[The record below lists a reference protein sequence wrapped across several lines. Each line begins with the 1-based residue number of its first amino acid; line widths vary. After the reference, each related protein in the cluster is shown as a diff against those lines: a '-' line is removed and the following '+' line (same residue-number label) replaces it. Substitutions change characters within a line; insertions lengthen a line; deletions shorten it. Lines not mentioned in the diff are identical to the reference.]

1 MACDI
6 SNKFQTKRKGYPFP
20 SYCTETCCIKFNI
33 WPSNS
38 YSTHQLYLFL
48 SRHISV
54 LIRILYRKTESIH
67 FSKIINNTQVACE
80 VNEVT
85 EALLYAHNSNKK
97 KRVSFAFL
105 LYRTMLYQIQH
116 LTIKQ
121 ELLFYSPVA
130 SFLVNTY
137 LIQENRRWNVYI
149 LAQHNSWIHPVSKT
163 GRN

>member
-67 FSKIINNTQVACE
+67 FSKIIIHKWLVKSMKSLKHSFMHTIQTKRKGYPLPSYC
-80 VNEVT
+80 T
-85 EALLYAHNSNKK
+85 EQCCTKFNIWPSNK
-97 KRVSFAFL
+97 SYYSTHQLHLFL
-105 LYRTMLYQIQH
+105 SIRILYR
-116 LTIKQ
+116 
-121 ELLFYSPVA
+121 
-130 SFLVNTY
+130 
-137 LIQENRRWNVYI
+137 
-149 LAQHNSWIHPVSKT
+149 KT
-163 GRN
+163 EDGMFTS